1 MANGPHIHRLSLQKE
16 EGFSLLELILV
27 LALLGIIGLVG
38 TMGFVR
44 FSQGFVF
51 ARDTNAVTAKG
62 QLAMTRLVKEMQS
75 LSAASTTTP
84 TRIAFT
90 ALRGGAEEDYVVELV
105 GTTLVLDNLVLG
117 NQVLVDRVSGL
128 VFSYHTDYNSSASAW
143 SPDTRLI
150 DIHLTL
156 NGPDNTAIDL
166 QTRVTLRNM

>member
-1 MANGPHIHRLSLQKE
+1 MANGPHIDKTLIQEKA
-16 EGFSLLELILV
+16 GFSLLELILV

-51 ARDTNAVTAKG
+51 ARDTTAITAKG
-62 QLAMTRLVKEMQS
+62 QLAMMRLTKEMQS

-90 ALRGGAEEDYVVELV
+90 ALRGGVDENHEAQLV
-105 GTTLVLDNLVLG
+105 GTNLFFD

-128 VFSYHTDYNSSASAW
+128 VLSYHTEYDSGATAW
-143 SPDTRLI
+143 SADIRLI

-156 NGPDNTAIDL
+156 NGPDNIAIDL
-166 QTRVTLRNM
+166 QTRITLRNM

>member
-1 MANGPHIHRLSLQKE
+1 MANGPHIHKTLIQKMA
-16 EGFSLLELILV
+16 GFSLLELILV

-51 ARDTNAVTAKG
+51 ARETTAITAKG
-62 QLAMTRLVKEMQS
+62 QLAMMRLAKELQS

-84 TRIAFT
+84 PSRLAFT
-90 ALRGGAEEDYVVELV
+90 ALRGGVEEDHEARLV
-105 GTTLVLDNLVLG
+105 GTSLFFD

-128 VFSYHTDYNSSASAW
+128 VLSYHTEYDSGATAW
-143 SPDTRLI
+143 SADIRLI

-156 NGPDNTAIDL
+156 NGPDNIAIDL
-166 QTRVTLRNM
+166 QTRITLRNM

>member
-1 MANGPHIHRLSLQKE
+1 MANGPHIHKTLVQEKA
-16 EGFSLLELILV
+16 GFSLLELILV

-51 ARDTNAVTAKG
+51 ARDTTAITAKG
-62 QLAMTRLVKEMQS
+62 QLAMMRLTKEMQS

-90 ALRGGAEEDYVVELV
+90 ALRGGVDENHEAQLV
-105 GTTLVLDNLVLG
+105 GTNLFFD

-128 VFSYHTDYNSSASAW
+128 VLSYHTEYDSGATAW
-143 SPDTRLI
+143 SADIRLI

-156 NGPDNTAIDL
+156 NGPDNIAIDL
-166 QTRVTLRNM
+166 QTRITLRNM

>member
-1 MANGPHIHRLSLQKE
+1 MATRYHLHKPLIQEKL
-16 EGFSLLELILV
+16 GFSLLELILV

-62 QLAMTRLVKEMQS
+62 QLAMMRLAKEMQS
-75 LSAASTTTP
+75 LSAASATTP

-90 ALRGGAEEDYVVELV
+90 ALRGGVEENHEARLV
-105 GTTLVLDNLVLG
+105 GTTLLFD

-128 VFSYHTDYNSSASAW
+128 VLSYHTDYDSSASTW
-143 SPDTRLI
+143 SVDTRLI
-150 DIHLTL
+150 DILLTL
-156 NGPDNTAIDL
+156 NGPDNIAIDL

>member
-1 MANGPHIHRLSLQKE
+1 MVNGPHIHKPLIQE
-16 EGFSLLELILV
+16 NTGFSLLELILV

-62 QLAMTRLVKEMQS
+62 QLAMMRLTKEMQS

-84 TRIAFT
+84 TRITFT
-90 ALRGGAEEDYVVELV
+90 ALRGGVEENHEARLV
-105 GTTLVLDNLVLG
+105 GTSLLLD
-117 NQVLVDRVSGL
+117 NQVLVDQVGGL
-128 VFSYHTDYNSSASAW
+128 VFSYYTDYDSSAAAW
-143 SPDTRLI
+143 SADTRLI
-150 DIHLTL
+150 EINLTL
-156 NGPDNTAIDL
+156 NGPDNISIDL

>member
-1 MANGPHIHRLSLQKE
+1 MANGPHIHKTLVQGKA
-16 EGFSLLELILV
+16 GFSLLELILV

-51 ARDTNAVTAKG
+51 ARDTTAITAKG
-62 QLAMTRLVKEMQS
+62 QLAMMRLTKEMQS

-90 ALRGGAEEDYVVELV
+90 ALRGGVDENHEAQLV
-105 GTTLVLDNLVLG
+105 GTNLFFD

-128 VFSYHTDYNSSASAW
+128 VLSYHTEYDSGATAW
-143 SPDTRLI
+143 SADIRLI

-156 NGPDNTAIDL
+156 NGPDNIAIDL
-166 QTRVTLRNM
+166 QTRITLRNM

>member
-1 MANGPHIHRLSLQKE
+1 MANGPHIHRLLLQEKA
-16 EGFSLLELILV
+16 GFSLLELILV
-27 LALLGIIGLVG
+27 LVLLGIIGLVG

-62 QLAMTRLVKEMQS
+62 QLAMVRLAKEMQS

-90 ALRGGAEEDYVVELV
+90 ALRGGVNENHEARLV
-105 GTTLVLDNLVLG
+105 GTTLLFD
-117 NQVLVDRVSGL
+117 NQVLIDRVNGL
-128 VFSYHTDYNSSASAW
+128 AFSYHDAYDSSASAW
-143 SPDTRLI
+143 STDTRLI
-150 DIHLTL
+150 DINLTL
-156 NGPDNTAIDL
+156 NGPDNIAIEL

>member
-1 MANGPHIHRLSLQKE
+1 MVNEPHLHKPLIQEKA
-16 EGFSLLELILV
+16 GFSLLELILV

-62 QLAMTRLVKEMQS
+62 QLAMMRLTKEMQS
-75 LSAASTTTP
+75 VSAASTTTP

-90 ALRGGAEEDYVVELV
+90 ALRGGVEENHEARLV
-105 GTTLVLDNLVLG
+105 GTSLLFD
-117 NQVLVDRVSGL
+117 NQVLVDRVGGL
-128 VFSYHTDYNSSASAW
+128 VFSYYTDYDSSAAAW
-143 SPDTRLI
+143 SADTRLI
-150 DIHLTL
+150 DINLTL
-156 NGPDNTAIDL
+156 NGPDNISIDL

>member
-1 MANGPHIHRLSLQKE
+1 MANGLQIHKPLIQE
-16 EGFSLLELILV
+16 EAGFSLLELILV

-62 QLAMTRLVKEMQS
+62 QLAMMRLTKEMQS

-90 ALRGGAEEDYVVELV
+90 ALRGGVEENHEARLV
-105 GTTLVLDNLVLG
+105 GTSLFFD
-117 NQVLVDRVSGL
+117 NQVLVDRVGGL
-128 VFSYHTDYNSSASAW
+128 VFSYYTDYDSSAAAW
-143 SPDTRLI
+143 SADTRLI
-150 DIHLTL
+150 DINLTL
-156 NGPDNTAIDL
+156 NGPDNIAIDL